1 MPFDNELYIGT
12 FADGVNNMAKVSN
25 LGQGLY
31 ASAIQQ
37 GAFTVDPIHY
47 ADAVPLADGTELEVG
62 WLECAWHIAG
72 LRDEQHTALIAYKTG
87 HTTKLYIRTLDQDGK
102 TYKNFLVNAIFPLQM
117 NRGDPTAVEAGA
129 VFDFAIRFV
138 KAVEIPE

>member
-12 FADGVNNMAKVSN
+12 LAGGTAGMVKVASLGAGV
-25 LGQGLY
+25 Y

-47 ADAVPLADGTELEVG
+47 ADVVLLADGTELEVG
-62 WLECAWHIAG
+62 WLECAWQIGG
-72 LRDEQHTALIAYKTG
+72 LRDEQYAALIAYKTA
-87 HTTKLYIRTLDQDGK
+87 HTTQLYIRTLDQDGK
-102 TYKNFLVNAIFPLQM
+102 TYKNFLVNAIFPLQT

-129 VFDFAIRFV
+129 VFDFSIRFT
-138 KAVEIPE
+138 KAIETP